1 MKKLFVMLSI
11 LLLSSACSS
20 LKPEVE
26 PASEVAVTD
35 PATRIEVKRGEVF
48 EIVIDS
54 NPSTG
59 YHWEIVGMLNENVVL
74 FNSRDYT
81 ADQPV
86 MPGSGGVEVWTFSA
100 VSAGETQIT
109 LGSYPPGVGGEPDQT
124 VVFEIVV
131 R

>member
-11 LLLSSACSS
+11 LFLSFACSS
-20 LKPEVE
+20 LTPAVG

-35 PATRIEVKRGEVF
+35 PATPIEVKRGEVF
-48 EIVIDS
+48 TIVIES

-74 FNSRDYT
+74 FNSREYT
-81 ADQPV
+81 ASEPV

-109 LGSYPPGVGGEPDQT
+109 LGNYPPGVGGEPDQT
-124 VVFEIVV
+124 VVFEVIV